1 MSYDVN
7 KVIQIAKD
15 EIGYLEKSN
24 AAYKRNP
31 SVIYSKK
38 EGAGSDNITKY
49 NVEMHKLYPAVM
61 DVSYWCDSF
70 TDWCFMQAYGVANA
84 RKLLAG
90 DFDDYTVN
98 SANLYKKIGAW
109 YTTPKI
115 GDQIFFH
122 NGTRICHTG
131 IVVDIIPSSK
141 TVVTIEGNTSNGTEV
156 VSNGGAVCRKYYAMS
171 NSRIAGYGRP
181 AYGKQFSYTP
191 HWVRSG
197 DAWFYRVGDG
207 KNAHGWHTIDKHW
220 YYFAEDGKM
229 LTGPQKIGSDWYM
242 LTTREIDASHEG
254 ACMQTGTGG
263 NLREWIVE

>member
-1 MSYDVN
+1 MSYDPA
-7 KVIQIAKD
+7 KVIATAKG
-15 EIGYLEKSN
+15 EVGYLEKRDGDLRYLYDKKAN
-24 AAYKRNP
+24 AGDANY
-31 SVIYSKK
+31 
-38 EGAGSDNITKY
+38 TKY
-49 NVEMHKLYPAVM
+49 GYEMHKLYPAVM
-61 DVSYWCDSF
+61 DYPAAWCGAF
-70 TDWCFMQAYGVANA
+70 VAWCFMQAYGVADA
-84 RKLLAG
+84 RKLMAG
-90 DFDDYTVN
+90 DFDDYTV
-98 SANLYKKIGAW
+98 AQAALYRKKGAW
-109 YTTPKI
+109 YKKPEL
-115 GDQIFFH
+115 GDQIFFT
-122 NGTRICHTG
+122 NGKRECHTG
-131 IVVDIIPSSK
+131 LVVDIVPSSN
-141 TVVTIEGNTSNGTEV
+141 TVVTVEGNTSGGSEV
-156 VSNGGAVCRKYYAMS
+156 IANGGGVHQKMYSMS